1 MTTTRGAGHYRPAPP
16 PLEEDRMTAQRITIM
31 EPAEC
36 TTCNRR
42 MNPGEKA
49 WIPGWKQIVHD
60 ACYDQ
65 EDR

>member
-1 MTTTRGAGHYRPAPP
+1 MPA
-16 PLEEDRMTAQRITIM
+16 QSITIM

-49 WIPGWKQIVHD
+49 WIPGWKQLVHD